1 MNSEEEKK
9 AGKMEEVA
17 SEIELSDHTDSSL
30 DILSDSE
37 EQAGTVVGFQVIA
50 REFKKDKL
58 AMFSLSLLIVL
69 LLVIFIGSIFFFDQ
83 SDVMKV
89 HILNRY
95 KAPGVAGYFLGADEG
110 GRDVFGQLFI
120 GARNSI
126 IIGFSVTILTG
137 IIGIG
142 LGIISGY
149 YGGIIDN
156 VIMRIVDFI
165 MVLPINMI
173 IIVFVSVVSTY
184 NMFTFVLIMS
194 AFSWVGK
201 ARIFRSRTLSESE
214 RDYVN
219 ASKTLGTSDLKI
231 MFREVMPNLSSLII
245 VNSTLNFAGNIGI
258 ETGLS
263 FLGFGLPPTT
273 PSLGTLIGFAT
284 SPDVI
289 ENKTWVWL
297 PASLLILVLMLSI
310 NYVGQAL
317 QRAADS
323 KQRLG

>member
-1 MNSEEEKK
+1 MHSEEDKK
-9 AGKMEEVA
+9 TGKMEEVA
-17 SEIELSDHTDSSL
+17 SDIKDLDHTDSNL
-30 DILSDSE
+30 TTLPDTTDDQGAVI
-37 EQAGTVVGFQVIA
+37 GFQVIA

-58 AMFSLSLLIVL
+58 AMFSLGLLITL
-69 LLVIFIGSIFFFDQ
+69 LIIIFIGSYFFFDQ
-83 SDVMKV
+83 SEVMKV

-95 KAPGVAGYFLGADEG
+95 TAPGEQYFLGADEG
-110 GRDVFGQLFI
+110 GRDVLGQLFI

-126 IIGFSVTILTG
+126 IIGFSVTIVTG

-156 VIMRIVDFI
+156 IIMRIVDFI

-173 IIVFVSVVSTY
+173 IIVFVSMVKDY
-184 NMFTFVLIMS
+184 NIFTFVAIMS

-201 ARIFRSRTLSESE
+201 ARIFRSRTLSEAN

-219 ASKTLGTSDLKI
+219 ASKTLGTSDIKI

-263 FLGFGLPPTT
+263 FLGFGLPQSV

-317 QRAADS
+317 QRVADS

>member
-1 MNSEEEKK
+1 MHTEEDKK
-9 AGKMEEVA
+9 TGKMEEVA
-17 SEIELSDHTDSSL
+17 TQIEQVDHTDSNLTPLPDTTDDQSAV
-30 DILSDSE
+30 I
-37 EQAGTVVGFQVIA
+37 GFQVIA

-58 AMFSLSLLIVL
+58 AMFSLGLLIT
-69 LLVIFIGSIFFFDQ
+69 LLVIIFIGSYFFFDQ
-83 SDVMKV
+83 SEVMKV
-89 HILNRY
+89 HILSRY
-95 KAPGVAGYFLGADEG
+95 KAPGVEYVLGADEG
-110 GRDVFGQLFI
+110 GRDVLGQLFI

-126 IIGFSVTILTG
+126 IIGFSVTIITG

-149 YGGIIDN
+149 YGGIVDN
-156 VIMRIVDFI
+156 IIMRIVDFI

-173 IIVFVSVVSTY
+173 IIVFVSVVADY
-184 NMFTFVLIMS
+184 NIFTFVAIMS

-201 ARIFRSRTLSESE
+201 ARIFRSRTLSEAN

-219 ASKTLGTSDLKI
+219 ASKTLGTSDIKI

-263 FLGFGLPPTT
+263 FLGFGLPPTV

>member
-1 MNSEEEKK
+1 MLPEEEKK
-9 AGKMEEVA
+9 QASAEEVNA
-17 SEIELSDHTDSSL
+17 HL
-30 DILSDSE
+30 DTLVESAD
-37 EQAGTVVGFQVIA
+37 EQGAVVGFAVIA

-58 AMFSLSLLIVL
+58 AMFSLGLLVTL
-69 LLVIFIGSIFFFDQ
+69 LLVIFIGSFAFFDQ
-83 SDVMKV
+83 DAVMRV
-89 HILNRY
+89 HILKRY
-95 KAPGVAGYFLGADEG
+95 AAPGAEYFLGADEG

-126 IIGFSVTILTG
+126 IIGFSVTIITG

-156 VIMRIVDFI
+156 ILMRIVDFI
-165 MVLPINMI
+165 MVLPTNMI
-173 IIVFVSVVSTY
+173 IIVFVSMVTDY
-184 NMFTFVLIMS
+184 NIVTFVLIMS

-201 ARIFRSRTLSESE
+201 ARIFRSRTLSEAE

-219 ASKTLGTSDLKI
+219 ASKTLGTSDFKI

-263 FLGFGLPPTT
+263 FLGFGLPPSV

-297 PASLLILVLMLSI
+297 PASMLILVLMLSI

>member
-1 MNSEEEKK
+1 
-9 AGKMEEVA
+9 MEEV
-17 SEIELSDHTDSSL
+17 STQIEHVDHTDSNL
-30 DILSDSE
+30 TTLPDTSDD
-37 EQAGTVVGFQVIA
+37 QGAVVGFQVIA

-58 AMFSLSLLIVL
+58 AMFSLGLLITL
-69 LLVIFIGSIFFFDQ
+69 LVVIFIGSYFFFDQ
-83 SDVMKV
+83 SEVMKV
-89 HILNRY
+89 HILSRY
-95 KAPGVAGYFLGADEG
+95 KAPGVEYVLGADEG
-110 GRDVFGQLFI
+110 GRDVLGQLFI

-126 IIGFSVTILTG
+126 IIGFSVTIITG

-149 YGGIIDN
+149 YGGIVDN
-156 VIMRIVDFI
+156 IIMRIVDFI

-173 IIVFVSVVSTY
+173 IIVFVSVVADY
-184 NMFTFVLIMS
+184 NIFTFVAIMS

-201 ARIFRSRTLSESE
+201 ARIFRSRTLSEAN

-219 ASKTLGTSDLKI
+219 ASKTLGTSDIKI

-263 FLGFGLPPTT
+263 FLGFGLPSSV
-273 PSLGTLIGFAT
+273 PSLGTLIGYAT

>member
-1 MNSEEEKK
+1 MQSEEEKK
-9 AGKMEEVA
+9 LAA
-17 SEIELSDHTDSSL
+17 IERNETELDSL
-30 DILSDSE
+30 VENAD
-37 EQAGTVVGFQVIA
+37 EQGAVVGFAVIA

-58 AMFSLSLLIVL
+58 AMFSLGLLITM
-69 LLVIFIGSIFFFDQ
+69 LLVIFIGSFVLFDQ
-83 SDVMKV
+83 SEVMKV
-89 HILNRY
+89 SILNRY
-95 KAPGVAGYFLGADEG
+95 QAPGAEYLLGADEG
-110 GRDVFGQLFI
+110 GRDVLGQLFI

-149 YGGIIDN
+149 YGGIVDN
-156 VIMRIVDFI
+156 ILMRIVDFI
-165 MVLPINMI
+165 MVLPTNMV
-173 IIVFVSVVSTY
+173 IIVFVSMIKDYNIVS
-184 NMFTFVLIMS
+184 FVLIMS

-201 ARIFRSRTLSESE
+201 ARIFRSRTLSEAE

-219 ASKTLGTSDLKI
+219 ASKTLGTSDFKI

-263 FLGFGLPPTT
+263 FLGFGLPPSV

-317 QRAADS
+317 QRSADS

>member
-1 MNSEEEKK
+1 MDFEREKK
-9 AGKMEEVA
+9 AGQLETVA
-17 SEIELSDHTDSSL
+17 AEIEETTGMDSSL
-30 DILSDSE
+30 DVLPNSTDE
-37 EQAGTVVGFQVIA
+37 NTGAVVGFQVIA
-50 REFKKDKL
+50 REFMKDKL
-58 AMFSLSLLIVL
+58 AMFSLGLLIVL
-69 LLVIFIGSIFFFDQ
+69 LLVIFIGSYAFFNQ
-83 SDVMKV
+83 SEVMRV
-89 HILNRY
+89 SILDRY
-95 KAPGVAGYFLGADEG
+95 EAPGAEYVLGADEG
-110 GRDVFGQLFI
+110 GRDVLGQLFI

-126 IIGFSVTILTG
+126 IIGFSVTIITG
-137 IIGIG
+137 VIGIG

-156 VIMRIVDFI
+156 ILMRVVDFV

-173 IIVFVSVVSTY
+173 IIVFVSIVPKY
-184 NMFTFVLIMS
+184 NMLTFIFIMS
-194 AFSWVGK
+194 AFGWIGK
-201 ARIFRSRTLSESE
+201 ARIFRSRTLSEAE

-219 ASKTLGTSDLKI
+219 ASKTLGTSDIKI

-263 FLGFGLPPTT
+263 FLGFGLPPTV

-323 KQRLG
+323 KQRRG

>member
-1 MNSEEEKK
+1 M
-9 AGKMEEVA
+9 
-17 SEIELSDHTDSSL
+17 
-30 DILSDSE
+30 
-37 EQAGTVVGFQVIA
+37 
-50 REFKKDKL
+50 R
-58 AMFSLSLLIVL
+58 
-69 LLVIFIGSIFFFDQ
+69 
-83 SDVMKV
+83 V

-95 KAPGVAGYFLGADEG
+95 EAPGVEYLLGADEG

-126 IIGFSVTILTG
+126 IIGFSVTIITG
-137 IIGIG
+137 VIGIG

-156 VIMRIVDFI
+156 ILMRIVDFI
-165 MVLPINMI
+165 MVLPTNMI
-173 IIVFVSVVSTY
+173 IIVFVSMVSEY
-184 NMFTFVLIMS
+184 NIVTFVLIMS

-219 ASKTLGTSDLKI
+219 ASKTLGTSDFKI

-263 FLGFGLPPTT
+263 FLGFGLPPSV

-297 PASLLILVLMLSI
+297 PASMLILVLMLSI

>member
-1 MNSEEEKK
+1 MHSEDQKK
-9 AGKMEEVA
+9 SGKMEEIA
-17 SEIELSDHTDSSL
+17 TEIEQLDHTDSNL
-30 DILSDSE
+30 DTLPETTDNSGAVI
-37 EQAGTVVGFQVIA
+37 GFQVIA
-50 REFKKDKL
+50 REFIKDKL
-58 AMFSLSLLIVL
+58 AMFSLGLLIVL
-69 LLVIFIGSIFFFDQ
+69 LIVIFVGSYIGFDQ
-83 SDVMKV
+83 SEVMRV
-89 HILNRY
+89 QILKRY
-95 KAPGVAGYFLGADEG
+95 AAPGAEYLLGADEG

-156 VIMRIVDFI
+156 ILMRIVDFI

-173 IIVFVSVVSTY
+173 IIVFVSIVPTY

-263 FLGFGLPPTT
+263 FLGFGLPPST

-297 PASLLILVLMLSI
+297 PASILILVLMLSI

>member
-1 MNSEEEKK
+1 
-9 AGKMEEVA
+9 MEEV
-17 SEIELSDHTDSSL
+17 STQIEHVDHTDSNL
-30 DILSDSE
+30 TPLPDTSDD
-37 EQAGTVVGFQVIA
+37 QGAVVGFQVIA

-58 AMFSLSLLIVL
+58 AMFSLGLLITL
-69 LLVIFIGSIFFFDQ
+69 LVVIFIGSYFFFDQ
-83 SDVMKV
+83 SEVMKV
-89 HILNRY
+89 HILSRY
-95 KAPGVAGYFLGADEG
+95 KAPGVEYVLGADEG
-110 GRDVFGQLFI
+110 GRDVLGQLFI

-126 IIGFSVTILTG
+126 IIGFSVTIITG

-149 YGGIIDN
+149 YGGIVDN
-156 VIMRIVDFI
+156 IIMRIVDFI

-173 IIVFVSVVSTY
+173 IIVFVSVVADY
-184 NMFTFVLIMS
+184 NIFTFVAIMS

-201 ARIFRSRTLSESE
+201 ARIFRSRTLSEAN

-219 ASKTLGTSDLKI
+219 ASKTLGTSDIKI

-263 FLGFGLPPTT
+263 FLGFGLPPTV

>member
-1 MNSEEEKK
+1 MLPEEEKK
-9 AGKMEEVA
+9 QASAEEVNA
-17 SEIELSDHTDSSL
+17 HL
-30 DILSDSE
+30 DTLVESAE
-37 EQAGTVVGFQVIA
+37 EQGAVVGFAVIA

-58 AMFSLSLLIVL
+58 AMFSLGLLITL
-69 LLVIFIGSIFFFDQ
+69 LLIIFIGSFTFFDQ
-83 SDVMKV
+83 DQVMRV

-95 KAPGVAGYFLGADEG
+95 EAPGVEYFLGADEG

-126 IIGFSVTILTG
+126 IIGFSVTIITG

-142 LGIISGY
+142 LGIVSGY

-156 VIMRIVDFI
+156 ILMRIVDFI
-165 MVLPINMI
+165 MVLPTNMI
-173 IIVFVSVVSTY
+173 IIVFVSMVSEY
-184 NMFTFVLIMS
+184 NIVTFVLIMS

-219 ASKTLGTSDLKI
+219 ASKTLGTSDFKI

-263 FLGFGLPPTT
+263 FLGFGLPQSV

-297 PASLLILVLMLSI
+297 PASMLILVLMLSI

>member
-1 MNSEEEKK
+1 MNTEEEKK
-9 AGKMEEVA
+9 VGKMEEVA
-17 SEIELSDHTDSSL
+17 TEIEESDHTDSSL
-30 DILSDSE
+30 DILPDSE
-37 EQAGTVVGFQVIA
+37 NEAGTVVGFQVIA

-58 AMFSLSLLIVL
+58 AMFSLGLLILML
-69 LLVIFIGSIFFFDQ
+69 LIIFIGSIVFFDQ
-83 SDVMKV
+83 GEVMKV

-95 KAPGVAGYFLGADEG
+95 KAPGTEYFLGADEG
-110 GRDVFGQLFI
+110 GRDVLGQLFI

-156 VIMRIVDFI
+156 IIMRVVDFI

-201 ARIFRSRTLSESE
+201 ARIFRSRALSESE

-273 PSLGTLIGFAT
+273 PSLGTLIGFAA

>member
-1 MNSEEEKK
+1 MQTEEEKK
-9 AGKMEEVA
+9 AGRIEEIDLNPDQA
-17 SEIELSDHTDSSL
+17 DNSE
-30 DILSDSE
+30 
-37 EQAGTVVGFQVIA
+37 AVVGFQVIA

-58 AMFSLSLLIVL
+58 AMFSLGLLIVL
-69 LLVIFIGSIFFFDQ
+69 LLTIFIGASFVFDQ
-83 SDVMKV
+83 SEVMTV
-89 HILNRY
+89 NIFNRY
-95 KAPGVAGYFLGADEG
+95 EAPGAEYVLGADEG
-110 GRDVFGQLFI
+110 GRDVLGQLFI

-126 IIGFSVTILTG
+126 MIGFSVTILTG
-137 IIGIG
+137 VVGIGI
-142 LGIISGY
+142 GIISGY
-149 YGGIIDN
+149 YGGVIDN
-156 VIMRIVDFI
+156 VLMRIVDFI
-165 MVLPINMI
+165 MVLPTNMI
-173 IIVFVSVVSTY
+173 IIVFVSIVPEY
-184 NMFTFVLIMS
+184 NMWTFVLIMS

-201 ARIFRSRTLSESE
+201 ARIFRSRTLSEAE

-273 PSLGTLIGFAT
+273 PSLGTLIGFAA

-317 QRAADS
+317 QRSADS

>member
-1 MNSEEEKK
+1 M
-9 AGKMEEVA
+9 
-17 SEIELSDHTDSSL
+17 
-30 DILSDSE
+30 
-37 EQAGTVVGFQVIA
+37 A

-58 AMFSLSLLIVL
+58 AMFSLGLLITL
-69 LLVIFIGSIFFFDQ
+69 LVVIFIGSYFFFDQ
-83 SDVMKV
+83 SEVMKV
-89 HILNRY
+89 HILSRY
-95 KAPGVAGYFLGADEG
+95 KAPGVEYVLGADEG
-110 GRDVFGQLFI
+110 GRDVLGQLFI

-126 IIGFSVTILTG
+126 IIGFSVTIITG

-149 YGGIIDN
+149 YGGIVDN
-156 VIMRIVDFI
+156 IIMRIVDFI

-173 IIVFVSVVSTY
+173 IIVFVSVVADY
-184 NMFTFVLIMS
+184 NIFTFVAIMS

-201 ARIFRSRTLSESE
+201 ARIFRSRTLSEAN

-219 ASKTLGTSDLKI
+219 ASKTLGTSDIKI

-263 FLGFGLPPTT
+263 FLGFGLPPTV

>member
-1 MNSEEEKK
+1 MQSEEEKK
-9 AGKMEEVA
+9 LA
-17 SEIELSDHTDSSL
+17 EIERNETELDSL
-30 DILSDSE
+30 VENAD
-37 EQAGTVVGFQVIA
+37 EQGTVVGFAVIA

-58 AMFSLSLLIVL
+58 AMFSLGLLITM
-69 LLVIFIGSIFFFDQ
+69 LLVIFIGSFVLFDQ
-83 SDVMKV
+83 SEVMKV
-89 HILNRY
+89 SILNRY
-95 KAPGVAGYFLGADEG
+95 EAPGAEYLLGADEG
-110 GRDVFGQLFI
+110 GRDVLGQLFI

-156 VIMRIVDFI
+156 ILMRIVDFI
-165 MVLPINMI
+165 MVLPTNMI
-173 IIVFVSVVSTY
+173 IIVFVSMIKDYNIVS
-184 NMFTFVLIMS
+184 FVLIMS

-201 ARIFRSRTLSESE
+201 ARIFRSRTLSEAE

-219 ASKTLGTSDLKI
+219 ASKTLGTSDFKI

-263 FLGFGLPPTT
+263 FLGFGLPPSV

-297 PASLLILVLMLSI
+297 PASILILVLMLSI

-317 QRAADS
+317 QRSADS

>member
-1 MNSEEEKK
+1 MLPEEEKK
-9 AGKMEEVA
+9 QA
-17 SEIELSDHTDSSL
+17 SAEDVNAHL
-30 DILSDSE
+30 DTLVESVE
-37 EQAGTVVGFQVIA
+37 EQGAVVGFAVIA

-58 AMFSLSLLIVL
+58 AMFSLGLLITL
-69 LLVIFIGSIFFFDQ
+69 LLVIFIGSFAFFDQ
-83 SDVMKV
+83 DQVMRV

-95 KAPGVAGYFLGADEG
+95 EAPGVEYLLGADEG

-126 IIGFSVTILTG
+126 IIGFSVTIITG

-156 VIMRIVDFI
+156 ILMRIVDFI
-165 MVLPINMI
+165 MVLPTNMI
-173 IIVFVSVVSTY
+173 IIVFVSMVSKY
-184 NMFTFVLIMS
+184 NIVTFVLIMS

-201 ARIFRSRTLSESE
+201 ARIFRSRTLSEAE

-219 ASKTLGTSDLKI
+219 ASKTLGTSDFKI

-263 FLGFGLPPTT
+263 FLGFGLPPSV

-297 PASLLILVLMLSI
+297 PASMLILVLMLSI

>member
-1 MNSEEEKK
+1 MHSEEEKK
-9 AGKMEEVA
+9 SGRMEEVA
-17 SEIELSDHTDSSL
+17 SDVENLDHTDSNL
-30 DILSDSE
+30 DRLPETTDDSG
-37 EQAGTVVGFQVIA
+37 AVVGFQVIA

-58 AMFSLSLLIVL
+58 AMFSLGLLIVL
-69 LLVIFIGSIFFFDQ
+69 LLIIFIGSIIFFDQ
-83 SDVMKV
+83 KEVMKV

-95 KAPGVAGYFLGADEG
+95 TAPGAEYFLGADEG
-110 GRDVFGQLFI
+110 GRDVLGQLFI

-126 IIGFSVTILTG
+126 TIGFSVTIITG

-142 LGIISGY
+142 IGIISGY

-156 VIMRIVDFI
+156 ILMRIVDFI

-173 IIVFVSVVSTY
+173 IIVFVSVVPKY
-184 NMFTFVLIMS
+184 NMFTFILIMS

-201 ARIFRSRTLSESE
+201 ARIFRSRTLSEAG

-219 ASKTLGTSDLKI
+219 ASKTLGTSDFKI